1 MHSAGIFF
9 QVCNSEV
16 RKGAGLILADNPPKV
31 TSEPT
36 IHPLPLPLSIPR
48 RSTSTPRFSTAQAL
62 GIASTL
68 LSLQSPTSYPPNRDQ
83 TPRLEVAQG
92 GQVCVVLDVVKGRK
106 RSNLSHAHAQ
116 AQGSSPSGSGAGAGA
131 GKADWVIVLEF
142 EAVVQE
148 GSDRAYQKVSFSSFG
163 HHPFSF
169 PSIGMSMSG
178 IILTIRSYCHFRNAY
193 TRSFDFKLP
202 HPLPAKRSHWKSV

>member
-1 MHSAGIFF
+1 LTP
-9 QVCNSEV
+9 V
-16 RKGAGLILADNPPKV
+16 DNPPKII
-31 TSEPT
+31 SEPT

-48 RSTSTPRFSTAQAL
+48 RSASTPRTSTARAL
-62 GIASTL
+62 GIVSTL
-68 LSLQSPTSYPPNRDQ
+68 LSLQSPTSYPPNRGQ

-106 RSNLSHAHAQ
+106 RTNLPQSQ
-116 AQGSSPSGSGAGAGA
+116 ESSPSGAGA

-163 HHPFSF
+163 
-169 PSIGMSMSG
+169 PSPISSPDLVMSG
-178 IILTIRSYCHFRNAY
+178 IILTNRSYYHFRNAY

-202 HPLPAKRSHWKSV
+202 HPLPAKPSHWKSV

>member
-1 MHSAGIFF
+1 LTP
-9 QVCNSEV
+9 V
-16 RKGAGLILADNPPKV
+16 DNPPKII
-31 TSEPT
+31 SEPT

-48 RSTSTPRFSTAQAL
+48 RSILTPRTSTARAL

-68 LSLQSPTSYPPNRDQ
+68 LSLQSPTSYPPNRGQ

-106 RSNLSHAHAQ
+106 RSNFSHAQ
-116 AQGSSPSGSGAGAGA
+116 AQESSPSGAGAGA
-131 GKADWVIVLEF
+131 GTGKAEWVIVLEF

-163 HHPFSF
+163 
-169 PSIGMSMSG
+169 PSPISSPGLVMSG
-178 IILTIRSYCHFRNAY
+178 TILTNRSYYHFPNAY

-202 HPLPAKRSHWKSV
+202 HPLPAKPSHWKSV